1 MQIFKLCWSQV
12 TYNEENGYEIYIK
25 KKLEKNKQTT
35 VKIIM
40 MVKKTREKFWEIEGK
55 CFLNNKN
62 EVM

>member
-1 MQIFKLCWSQV
+1 
-12 TYNEENGYEIYIK
+12 
-25 KKLEKNKQTT
+25 LEKNKQTT